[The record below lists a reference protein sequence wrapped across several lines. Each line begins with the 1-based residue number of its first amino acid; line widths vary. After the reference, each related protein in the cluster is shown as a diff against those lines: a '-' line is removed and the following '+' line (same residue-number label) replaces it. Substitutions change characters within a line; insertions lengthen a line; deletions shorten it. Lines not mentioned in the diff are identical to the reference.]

1 MGQGLVCSEIEHLI
15 TLVSVGCHHFTFDDF
30 VPFIHQSVGA
40 NNTYY
45 LVKTSSPN
53 LANDKDSHLC
63 CMLHSILPPSTFVC
77 ISMETLILLHSCDN
91 LFWCHCG
98 LCSLIMHHT
107 DTVHVFKSVY
117 FPERLLVLQT
127 VFTSRK
133 QMLSLHVDVKT
144 IFPYF
149 QISTDTG

>member
-1 MGQGLVCSEIEHLI
+1 MCSEIEHLI

-30 VPFIHQSVGA
+30 VPFTHQSVGA

-53 LANDKDSHLC
+53 LVNDNDSHLC

-91 LFWCHCG
+91 LFWCHCS
-98 LCSLIMHHT
+98 LCSL
-107 DTVHVFKSVY
+107 TVADPGFPRGGANLLRCQLTSVMSRHFTINNHNQVPCLGKS
-117 FPERLLVLQT
+117 
-127 VFTSRK
+127 
-133 QMLSLHVDVKT
+133 
-144 IFPYF
+144 
-149 QISTDTG
+149 